1 MYIPYRMSFKI
12 TRDELKALI
21 DEYSIKEIKTGNQ
34 TATLLYKYWLQ
45 ALIPGFIELPLS
57 TLLKEAAWA
66 KKNRATHWYKLM
78 CKAYLKCQPSME

>member
-1 MYIPYRMSFKI
+1 MSFKI

-57 TLLKEAAWA
+57 TLIKEAAWA
-66 KKNRATHWYKLM
+66 KKNLSLWTWRLPN
-78 CKAYLKCQPSME
+78 KANPCFAPMLGLST